1 MKVCFDQFMN
11 FESFSGE
18 FYLQSLQ
25 TSEIGKSLFRKLRYL
40 IGTQRPRNE
49 KTLIK
54 EQISINN
61 YNMTNN

>member
-1 MKVCFDQFMN
+1 MN

-61 YNMTNN
+61 YNMMNN